1 MYALTK
7 DTNPSKYGTNLQI
20 NLNISQNIEE
30 CVCYIPRKEAKS
42 EKIFYFVTGIG
53 DCLNFYAAL

>member
-30 CVCYIPRKEAKS
+30 CVCYVPLNDVDSGNIP
-42 EKIFYFVTGIG
+42 F
-53 DCLNFYAAL
+53 L

>member
-7 DTNPSKYGTNLQI
+7 DTNPSKYGTNIRI
-20 NLNISQNIEE
+20 NRNISQNIEE
-30 CVCYIPRKEAKS
+30 CVCYMPRKEVKL
-42 EKIFYFVTGIG
+42 ENIPYFVTGIG